1 METNEY
7 INSGLLELFVAGKLS
22 DQEMVELAEL
32 LKKDTDLLKEV
43 LRIEKMFIALGES
56 VAPDL
61 PALVYAQL
69 TNQIAMPSLQ
79 TKVIRLKRLNIIAWA
94 AILVLVSLLTWTISE
109 NQQIRTEI
117 AETIQ
122 LIDSTEME
130 NQKIQAQLADKL
142 ELINQLRE
150 PNLIIEKLGGQGEF
164 EQTFAKVYWNKNAQK
179 ILIDAKGL
187 PEPPED
193 QEYQVWS
200 LTLNPLTPTSLGLLK
215 EFNTN
220 DEKIFSLENQN
231 ESQAFGITLEPKG
244 GSDSPTMEQLYV
256 LGIVTVE

>member
-94 AILVLVSLLTWTISE
+94 AILVLVSLLTWTI
-109 NQQIRTEI
+109 
-117 AETIQ
+117 
-122 LIDSTEME
+122 
-130 NQKIQAQLADKL
+130 
-142 ELINQLRE
+142 
-150 PNLIIEKLGGQGEF
+150 
-164 EQTFAKVYWNKNAQK
+164 
-179 ILIDAKGL
+179 
-187 PEPPED
+187 
-193 QEYQVWS
+193 
-200 LTLNPLTPTSLGLLK
+200 
-215 EFNTN
+215 
-220 DEKIFSLENQN
+220 
-231 ESQAFGITLEPKG
+231 
-244 GSDSPTMEQLYV
+244 
-256 LGIVTVE
+256 

>member
-1 METNEY
+1 
-7 INSGLLELFVAGKLS
+7 
-22 DQEMVELAEL
+22 
-32 LKKDTDLLKEV
+32 
-43 LRIEKMFIALGES
+43 
-56 VAPDL
+56 
-61 PALVYAQL
+61 
-69 TNQIAMPSLQ
+69 
-79 TKVIRLKRLNIIAWA
+79 
-94 AILVLVSLLTWTISE
+94 
-109 NQQIRTEI
+109 
-117 AETIQ
+117 
-122 LIDSTEME
+122 ME

-164 EQTFAKVYWNKNAQK
+164 EQTFAKVYWNKNEQK